1 MTHGT
6 LASAPPNVVGH
17 IPALPTIVGTGLVAL
32 DVIYGLDEA
41 CSPRLFA
48 GGTCGNVMSALAF
61 LGWASYPV
69 ARLEQDGAGARVLA
83 DLASCGVR
91 TDFVALEPR
100 RPTPVIVQRIRV
112 NSDGQLVH
120 RFSTRCP
127 GCGGFFPQ
135 YQPVPREPMAA
146 VLGATPD
153 PDVVFIDRVSPAAV
167 LLAESAYLRG
177 SLIYFEPSAKS
188 DARLVERILAVTH
201 VLKYSMDRAHH
212 FDRPRQPVVPLEI
225 ETLGA
230 AGLRYRGTMFGPKGH
245 GWRTLPSFAVPQLR
259 DAAGAG
265 DWMSAGFIDFLAQAG
280 AAGFEGLPQD
290 IVEEGLKTGQ
300 AYSAWTCGFE
310 GARGGMYRQSVQ
322 EVRHVVAS
330 TMAAGAADDAP
341 TGAVCEAPFDVFE
354 ELCGGCGPAATVRAV
369 RGASPGGASRA
380 ALTQDPHD
388 RVTVR
393 RLAEG

>member
-1 MTHGT
+1 MTHGA
-6 LASAPPNVVGH
+6 LASAPPDVVGH
-17 IPALPTIVGTGLVAL
+17 IPSPPTVVGTGLVAL

-41 CSPRLFA
+41 CAPRLFA
-48 GGTCGNVMSALAF
+48 GGTCGNVMTALAF

-69 ARLEQDGAGARVLA
+69 ARIEQDAAGARVLA

-91 TDFVALEPR
+91 TDFVALAPR

-112 NSDGQLVH
+112 NSEGQLVH

-135 YQPVPREPMAA
+135 YQPVPREPMAIVVDA
-146 VLGATPD
+146 MPAPN
-153 PDVVFIDRVSPAAV
+153 VVFLDRVSPAAA
-167 LLAESAYLRG
+167 LLAEAAYLRG

-188 DARLVERILAVTH
+188 DARLVERIMAVAH
-201 VLKYSMDRAHH
+201 VLKYSADRAHH

-230 AGLRYRGTMFGPKGH
+230 AGLRYRGTMFGAKGRA
-245 GWRTLPSFAVPQLR
+245 WRTLPSFVIPQLR

-265 DWMSAGFIDFLAQAG
+265 DWMTAGFIDFLAHAG
-280 AAGFEGLPQD
+280 AAGFEGVPRDL
-290 IVEEGLKTGQ
+290 VEEGLRTGQ

-322 EVRHVVAS
+322 DVRDVVVR
-330 TMAAGAADDAP
+330 TLAAGAAGDAP
-341 TGAVCEAPFDVFE
+341 TGAMCDAPLDIFE
-354 ELCGGCGPAATVRAV
+354 ELCGGCGSTTTGRIA
-369 RGASPGGASRA
+369 RGA
-380 ALTQDPHD
+380 
-388 RVTVR
+388 
-393 RLAEG
+393 

>member
-1 MTHGT
+1 MMQLDPHYRPLRSAHLMTHST
-6 LASAPPNVVGH
+6 LAFAAPNVVGH
-17 IPALPTIVGTGLVAL
+17 IPAPPTIVGTGLIAL
-32 DVIYGLDEA
+32 DVIYGLADERA
-41 CSPRLFA
+41 PRLFA

-83 DLASCGVR
+83 DLLSCGVR
-91 TDFVALEPR
+91 TDFVALAPQ

-112 NSDGQLVH
+112 NSEGQLVH

-135 YQPVPREPMAA
+135 YQPVPREPMANVVAA
-146 VLGATPD
+146 VPD
-153 PDVVFIDRVSPAAV
+153 LDVVFIDRVSPAAV

-177 SLIYFEPSAKS
+177 ALIYFEPSAKS
-188 DARLVERILAVTH
+188 DARLVQRILAVAH
-201 VLKYSMDRAHH
+201 VFKYSADRAHH
-212 FDRPRQPVVPLEI
+212 FERPRQPIVPLEI

-230 AGLRYRGTMFGPKGH
+230 AGLRYRGTMFGSKGR

-280 AAGFEGLPQD
+280 AAGFEGVPQD
-290 IVEEGLKTGQ
+290 LVEEGLRTGQ

-310 GARGGMYRQSVQ
+310 GARGGMYRQSVL
-322 EVRHVVAS
+322 EVRNAVAS
-330 TMAAGAADDAP
+330 TMAAGSSDDAP
-341 TGAVCEAPFDVFE
+341 DNATSEVSIDVFE
-354 ELCGGCGPAATVRAV
+354 SLCNGCGPATAVRAL
-369 RGASPGGASRA
+369 RGA
-380 ALTQDPHD
+380 
-388 RVTVR
+388 
-393 RLAEG
+393 